1 MDRDVM
7 QMINEV
13 GKENDP
19 TALYVT
25 FFVITL
31 AYLGAKFF
39 VLQKN
44 TLKYVSKEKKW
55 VYTPGVSIWLSI
67 GYLITI
73 IIAEIIIL
81 ITVNLQKHCGGYI
94 SNRNAFSVMMKSLTN
109 WGIIFSTTFITV
121 NFLPGIHWKAPF
133 SNTFGYEIASR
144 LYGAND
150 YETFFKKLLKNPNDS
165 DLKTVESGKYK
176 NNLVEVLNLLLDK
189 SLKNL
194 RPFIN
199 GITLEDFTQF
209 INISIYEKIINDV
222 GDDAIAQAEKARDQ
236 KINNT
241 GESPAAAEEADAPT
255 GENPAEEADAPT
267 GENPAE
273 EADAPTGENPA
284 EEADAPTGEN
294 PAEEADA
301 PTGENPAK
309 GAAAPTGENPA
320 KGAAAPTG
328 ENPAKGAD
336 PEGDKRK
343 PPVGGKRKK
352 KNQRSVKKGGSEQ
365 EDSMNK
371 ILDSL
376 RSQQNELKK
385 KMDSQKSLID
395 KLTAQQNR
403 YAKQMDELSKNTKG
417 VTDMQAK
424 RKENKQKMVKLQEDM
439 NKNAEELSKNEK
451 ELADNITNE
460 NKIQEQIVELSP
472 EDQKLIEMTNEE
484 VIKDAETDTTS
495 GDDEDFDQEQLKDDE
510 IYKLTMKLFKII
522 CLKELMGEFM
532 WISLAGMLT
541 ILLNYTS
548 VLEEKCIG
556 KGNSVFSNMSQM
568 VGEFGK
574 ETSDMLGISS
584 EAEDNTT
591 EFEQAIQDTEEAQQ
605 GGTANYQSIDD
616 NFTQSESFTLLKETE
631 NKKKEREEIES
642 QGNRSFYKIM
652 QDNTFWKGVKDNSSL
667 ELGSYNS
674 NNFNKEARD
683 IKKRIK
689 TQGVPFLSQQFDL

>member
-1 MDRDVM
+1 M

-241 GESPAAAEEADAPT
+241 GESPAAAEGDASAEAAAPAD
-255 GENPAEEADAPT
+255 ENPAT
-267 GENPAE
+267 AE
-273 EADAPTGENPA
+273 VDT
-284 EEADAPTGEN
+284 T
-294 PAEEADA
+294 
-301 PTGENPAK
+301 K
-309 GAAAPTGENPA
+309 GALPTKKPRKSFRRWLGS
-320 KGAAAPTG
+320 K
-328 ENPAKGAD
+328 KF
-336 PEGDKRK
+336 KR
-343 PPVGGKRKK
+343 
-352 KNQRSVKKGGSEQ
+352 KGGSGQ

-424 RKENKQKMVKLQEDM
+424 RKENKQKMDKLQEDM

-605 GGTANYQSIDD
+605 SGTANYQSIDD

>member
-1 MDRDVM
+1 M

-73 IIAEIIIL
+73 IISEIIIL

-241 GESPAAAEEADAPT
+241 GESPAAAEGDASAEAAAPAD
-255 GENPAEEADAPT
+255 ENPATADKTAAPADET
-267 GENPAE
+267 AATADETAAPADKTAATADENPATTE
-273 EADAPTGENPA
+273 VDTTKKSRKSFRRWLGSRESA
-284 EEADAPTGEN
+284 EYL
-294 PAEEADA
+294 
-301 PTGENPAK
+301 
-309 GAAAPTGENPA
+309 
-320 KGAAAPTG
+320 
-328 ENPAKGAD
+328 
-336 PEGDKRK
+336 
-343 PPVGGKRKK
+343 KK
-352 KNQRSVKKGGSEQ
+352 KFKRRGGSGQKET
-365 EDSMNK
+365 MNNF
-371 ILDSL
+371 LNSL
-376 RSQQNELKK
+376 RNRQNELQE
-385 KMDSQKSLID
+385 KMDKQQGIIDTLISQ
-395 KLTAQQNR
+395 QQIYKN
-403 YAKQMDELSKNTKG
+403 QMDELVKTTTNAT
-417 VTDMQAK
+417 VMQEK
-424 RKENKQKMVKLQEDM
+424 REENQNQMKELEEKIKKT
-439 NKNAEELSKNEK
+439 AEELSMEEQKMLE
-451 ELADNITNE
+451 DNITKKE
-460 NKIQEQIVELSP
+460 IEEVLKLSP
-472 EDQKLIEMTNEE
+472 EDQKLIEMANEE
-484 VIKDAETDTTS
+484 FIKNSEADTTS

-605 GGTANYQSIDD
+605 SGTANYQSIDD